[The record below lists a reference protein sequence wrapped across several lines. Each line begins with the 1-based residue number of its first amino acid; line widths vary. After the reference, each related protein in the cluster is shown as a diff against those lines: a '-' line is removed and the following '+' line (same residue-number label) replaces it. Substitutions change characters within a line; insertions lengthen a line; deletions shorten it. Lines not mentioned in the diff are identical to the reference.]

1 MKYHEIIET
10 IDNKNYQSVYFL
22 SGDEYYY
29 IDKISNY
36 ASTKILTE
44 EEKSFNQVILY
55 GKETNV
61 KEIIG
66 EAKQYP
72 FGASNR
78 VVIIKEAQQVRSIEG
93 LESYIENPLSTT
105 ILIICYKEKG

>member
-44 EEKSFNQVILY
+44 QEKSFNQVILY

-61 KEIIG
+61 KEII
-66 EAKQYP
+66 EKQNNIHL
-72 FGASNR
+72 A
-78 VVIIKEAQQVRSIEG
+78 
-93 LESYIENPLSTT
+93 
-105 ILIICYKEKG
+105 LIIELSL